1 MNMNGRGVKL
11 VCEFEGFRAAAYRDP
26 VGVLTVGYGHT
37 GRAGPPAVAAGMRVT
52 RVEARR
58 ILVRDLARF
67 AAGVRTSLRVTLN
80 DNQFSALVSFA
91 YNVGLPAF
99 RKSSVLAAVNR
110 GAFASI
116 PRRLALW
123 VNAGGTVLPG
133 LVRRRAAEAALFM
146 EPVGEVEPV
155 REVEPEVARARSRRS
170 RERVSAA
177 APPTSPRWF
186 RRPSRHAHPHRRR
199 SARGSVPTWP
209 PAFLAWRPPSS
220 SSRRC
225 GSFAN
230 GASSRRA
237 RAFDVGDPRLPV
249 HASGGCGVGPT
260 RKRLRA
266 FS

>member
-52 RVEARR
+52 RAEARR

-67 AAGVRTSLRVTLN
+67 AAGVRTSLRATLN

-110 GAFASI
+110 GAFASV

-146 EPVGEVEPV
+146 EPVGEAEPV
-155 REVEPEVARARSRRS
+155 REVEPEVALRPVAPLAGKSFGRSTTNIAAMVSATVAACASASEEIGAWIGPDVAASLPRLAAAVVVVAAVWII
-170 RERVSAA
+170 RERCIK
-177 APPTSPRWF
+177 
-186 RRPSRHAHPHRRR
+186 
-199 SARGSVPTWP
+199 SAREGI
-209 PAFLAWRPPSS
+209 
-220 SSRRC
+220 
-225 GSFAN
+225 
-230 GASSRRA
+230 
-237 RAFDVGDPRLPV
+237 
-249 HASGGCGVGPT
+249 
-260 RKRLRA
+260 
-266 FS
+266 